1 MIKNQMCT
9 IITLSNLEDAERVTM
24 ALNHELI
31 KGQIIKAH
39 LHPNNIKNR
48 IKKETSHFSKYLYD
62 KEANQKLLEE
72 IKIKM
77 SKFNKH
83 K

>member
-1 MIKNQMCT
+1 MCT

-24 ALNHELI
+24 AFNHELI
-31 KGQIIKAH
+31 KSQIIKAH